1 MNKLKA
7 LFSLHRLN
15 SPRASLTVFSF
26 LAAFFASFSANAAS
40 YLPAIV
46 GTSFTQITTDF
57 NSLMSENIWPLVILV
72 GATFLI
78 VKIFK
83 KGVGAA

>member
-1 MNKLKA
+1 VKTKL
-7 LFSLHRLN
+7 
-15 SPRASLTVFSF
+15 F
-26 LAAFFASFSANAAS
+26 LLLLGLVAFFTSLSAEAAS

-46 GTSFTQITTDF
+46 GTSFAQITTDF
-57 NSLMSENIWPLVILV
+57 NSLMSDNIWPLVILV